1 MNKEEENLRE
11 YIKYL
16 SIHEAALDA
25 IEDGYRSCEQNYK
38 DINEKIEMAKQ
49 QIKAPTLSEHLEMQ
63 YEDSLKEG
71 NARIPETTK
80 EYSQDQI
87 IELFR
92 QINEVTQKLN
102 EAYDSGIQSLIE
114 ELNAEENHS
123 NEISSEYTQEKEDR
137 LILQELGIDLNDF

>member
-1 MNKEEENLRE
+1 
-11 YIKYL
+11 
-16 SIHEAALDA
+16 
-25 IEDGYRSCEQNYK
+25 
-38 DINEKIEMAKQ
+38 MAKQ